1 MKLSSKHLPPVN
13 MCACLCLCVGLSAM
27 FSLNAHADPAGSS
40 ADESG
45 QYTVTP
51 PRLIRQVQLEYPPE
65 ALDSQLHGDVSV
77 VVKVDIQGRVEV
89 AQFEEGDPVFEQAAL
104 DAASRLVF
112 EPAYLDGQ
120 AVSVNTRV
128 FFHFAPPV
136 HFDDSPG
143 MEIIV
148 HTELPEQ
155 YDTRARTT
163 LDAED
168 LERSAS
174 DNLAET
180 VTQVAGVRLAGGST
194 DAGKPIIRGHQ
205 ERRLLVLND
214 GIRHESQKWGPDHA
228 PEIDPF
234 SAGSISVIRGAAGT
248 RYGTDAIG
256 GVILVEPPPLRI
268 PSGYEGRILTSFSS
282 NGLEPYTAFRVDT
295 GSENG
300 LSTRVEGNLA
310 VGASKSAP
318 DYVLGNTGSRTWN
331 IGGVLAQEV
340 GSGRVTASW
349 HHYQFEAGIFYGV
362 TSPSPDEFLAQLE
375 RERPVGADLWEV
387 SYDIDR
393 PYQSVSHDVGL
404 VRGEWGGDWGIF
416 EVVYAFQI
424 NLREEFE
431 RVRDNI
437 TGSQFDFTLRTHSL
451 DSFYQHPTIA
461 IDLGDLEG
469 GLGFQ
474 ISFQEN
480 VYRGLSLIPSYRGL
494 SGGLFAYE
502 RLVLERIDVEFGAR
516 LDGLSRTAFLQEN
529 DYEAHVRRGVLDDNS
544 CDSLEYSYRC
554 PSDYTA
560 GSVSLGTL
568 VHVVPEHWD
577 IKLDLSTAAR
587 FPDVDELY
595 IIGHAPSLPVY
606 SNGYPDLGIETVW
619 NGSVTSGVRSQIIEA
634 EVSAYAQVIEDY
646 IYFAPE
652 LTQDGQPK
660 VEVTIRGSYPGW
672 GFKPIDAR
680 FLGMDGSLS
689 LGLDSPI
696 GLRAIGGLV
705 RAEERDSGE
714 HLIGTP
720 GDYLILALVGR
731 APDVGPFHELEADL
745 SVELVAEQA
754 RVDPDLDFAAPP
766 SGYSLLG
773 ASINTVIGRRRPVRL
788 GIDARNILNTSYRDY
803 SSLLRYY
810 ADQPGRDIQV
820 RAGMDF

>member
-1 MKLSSKHLPPVN
+1 MGLFPLSSS
-13 MCACLCLCVGLSAM
+13 SAY
-27 FSLNAHADPAGSS
+27 ADPAGSS

-51 PRLIRQVQLEYPPE
+51 PRLIRQVELYYPPE
-65 ALDSQLHGDVSV
+65 ALDSQVHGDVSV
-77 VVKVDIQGRVEV
+77 VVKVDLQGRVER
-89 AQFEEGDPVFEQAAL
+89 AQFEEGDPIFEQAAL
-104 DAASRLVF
+104 DAANRLLF

-136 HFDDSPG
+136 DFEDSPG
-143 MEIIV
+143 MEIVV
-148 HTELPEQ
+148 HTELPEHS
-155 YDTRARTT
+155 DPHARTT
-163 LDAED
+163 LDEED
-168 LERSAS
+168 LEKSAS
-174 DNLAET
+174 DNLAQT

-194 DAGKPIIRGHQ
+194 DAAKPIIRGHQ

-228 PEIDPF
+228 PEVDPF

-256 GVILVEPPPLRI
+256 GVILVEPPPLRMT
-268 PSGYEGRILTSFSS
+268 PGVGGRVLTAFNS

-295 GSENG
+295 GSESG

-318 DYVLGNTGSRTWN
+318 NYVLGNTGSRTWN
-331 IGGVLAQEV
+331 MGGVLAQETET
-340 GSGRVTASW
+340 GRLTASW

-375 RERPVGADLWEV
+375 LDRPVGADLWEV

-393 PYQSVSHDVGL
+393 PYQTVSHDVGL
-404 VRGEWGGDWGIF
+404 LRGEWGGDWGTL
-416 EVVYAFQI
+416 EAVYAFQI

-437 TGSQFDFTLRTHSL
+437 TGSQFAFTLRTHSL
-451 DSFYQHPTIA
+451 DSFYQHPI
-461 IDLGDLEG
+461 ISMDFGDFEG
-469 GLGFQ
+469 GAGVQF
-474 ISFQEN
+474 SFQEN
-480 VYRGLSLIPSYRGL
+480 VYQGLSLIPNYRGFA
-494 SGGLFAYE
+494 GGLFVYE
-502 RLVLERIDVEFGAR
+502 RLALDRFEVELGAR
-516 LDGLSRTAFLQEN
+516 MDALSRTAFLREN
-529 DYEAHVRRGVLDDNS
+529 DYEAHVRRDTLDEAA
-544 CDSLEYSYRC
+544 CDELEYSYRC

-577 IKLDLSTAAR
+577 IKLDLSTASR

-606 SNGYPDLGIETVW
+606 SNGYPNLGVETVW
-619 NGSVTSGVRSQIIEA
+619 NGSLTSGLRTQFVEA
-634 EVSAYAQVIEDY
+634 EASAYAQVIEDY

-652 LTQDGQPK
+652 LTPDGLPK
-660 VEVTIRGSYPGW
+660 LEVTIRGAFPGW
-672 GFKPIDAR
+672 GFRPIDAR
-680 FLGMDGSLS
+680 FFGVDGSLS
-689 LGLDSPI
+689 LGPDSPL
-696 GLRAIGGLV
+696 GLTAIGGIV
-705 RAEERDSGE
+705 RAEERESGE

-720 GDYLILALVGR
+720 GDYLTLALVGR
-731 APDVGPFHELEADL
+731 APEVGPFLE
-745 SVELVAEQA
+745 VEAAIRVDLVAMQT
-754 RVDPDLDFAAPP
+754 RVDPELDFAPP
-766 SGYSLLG
+766 PPGYSLVG
-773 ASINTVIGRRRPVRL
+773 ASINTVIGRRRAVRL
-788 GIDARNILNTSYRDY
+788 GIDAHNLLNTSYRDY